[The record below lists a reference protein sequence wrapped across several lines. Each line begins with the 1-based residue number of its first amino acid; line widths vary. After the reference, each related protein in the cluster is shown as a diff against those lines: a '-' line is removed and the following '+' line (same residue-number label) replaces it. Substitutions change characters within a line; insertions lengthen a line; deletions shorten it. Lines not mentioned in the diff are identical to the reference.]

1 MLSIQSIGG
10 ITAATESDRMSFEI
24 NNSQNTSTAIL
35 KNHVHDVTVKK
46 KKKTSEQR
54 QAPISKN
61 PLYLII
67 ICLFDYPQIKK

>member
-46 KKKTSEQR
+46 KRKQVSNAKRQFQKTHY
-54 QAPISKN
+54 I
-61 PLYLII
+61 
-67 ICLFDYPQIKK
+67 